1 MHKLL
6 QRILIGF
13 WFAGAVVPAGLQ
25 AQTVTAGMMEARF
38 TALAQ
43 YLNAAEVLQATVYEE
58 IVFSNES
65 IESQF
70 GKVLLREK
78 IEELAATEFSHYH
91 TASNHMAMLGPF
103 RVFET
108 RATPGLQAMIRD
120 EFATEEIANVLDANG
135 SIPESAVAVLERGRE
150 FGINLLDIF
159 LDNNV
164 IDKYTAVDVALANY
178 LSEDSLSV
186 AALPKHPDLLSNH
199 PYAYAFRVGFPQ
211 LSGLTWASQWLQ
223 IAALEATILAESD
236 AEVESGIDIVVALYE
251 EKTSPTHG
259 SLMSLPTDIPT
270 FPVIAPNVYSFHPG
284 VAYVLDNIAV
294 LKVVVGDLL
303 AHPDVPDRLAA
314 IEAAV
319 TSFTDKENY
328 LDQERKYLEFVLRGG
343 IFNQGGPALGGLT
356 QSERNRGRAAT
367 QHVSNYPMR

>member
-1 MHKLL
+1 
-6 QRILIGF
+6 
-13 WFAGAVVPAGLQ
+13 
-25 AQTVTAGMMEARF
+25 
-38 TALAQ
+38 
-43 YLNAAEVLQATVYEE
+43 
-58 IVFSNES
+58 
-65 IESQF
+65 
-70 GKVLLREK
+70 
-78 IEELAATEFSHYH
+78 
-91 TASNHMAMLGPF
+91 MAMLGPF

-236 AEVESGIDIVVALYE
+236 AEVESGIDIVIALYE
-251 EKTSPTHG
+251 E
-259 SLMSLPTDIPT
+259 
-270 FPVIAPNVYSFHPG
+270 
-284 VAYVLDNIAV
+284 
-294 LKVVVGDLL
+294 
-303 AHPDVPDRLAA
+303 
-314 IEAAV
+314 
-319 TSFTDKENY
+319 
-328 LDQERKYLEFVLRGG
+328 
-343 IFNQGGPALGGLT
+343 
-356 QSERNRGRAAT
+356 
-367 QHVSNYPMR
+367 